1 MGESGFAHEANSH
14 DSTGN
19 AHVDGS
25 GRQLLTG
32 LLPISGQNLLNGMRK
47 LVLGRIGLL
56 AESLN
61 LLQLFNP
68 QLINVFVECQK
79 WPSCVKVSCDYRGM
93 DKIESLSD

>member
-1 MGESGFAHEANSH
+1 MGEPGFAHEANSH

-32 LLPISGQNLLNGMRK
+32 LLRISGENLRNCMREFI
-47 LVLGRIGLL
+47 LSRISPL

-93 DKIESLSD
+93 DKIESLSV